1 MGAALL
7 VSALGMELLA
17 ELRQELVDHG
27 LLIGDLSPESREQ
40 LAQGRLV
47 YRAVGIAGQTAV
59 GAGDRASPT
68 GAVGATAAPPAGW
81 GEPQT
86 SISLISMVLCPWF
99 ESTRIIT

>member
-59 GAGDRASPT
+59 GAGDRGLADRRRGRDSRT
-68 GAVGATAAPPAGW
+68 CLLY
-81 GEPQT
+81 T
-86 SISLISMVLCPWF
+86 SRCV
-99 ESTRIIT
+99 